1 MKNCLLV
8 LRSKKVAL
16 SGEETQRITSIMSS
30 GGYYFDR
37 IICVDFSCNDE
48 ITSALRDCK
57 NLYEN
62 SVIILPSVMKSAVVN
77 FVTRLYGG
85 TLNSSDVLNIGTKSV
100 FLVTES
106 SSLTPERI
114 LAELNKKYGG
124 AKYTQYV
131 KTVGAPSDVMDR
143 ALNAAAQVGG
153 DIEYKVYGAYGEST
167 IELIYSDV
175 TPKIIVDGAHRALV
189 SGLEEYIY
197 ALENQSLA
205 ETLFNIL
212 KLRKMKICVA
222 ESFTGGGICKRL
234 VEVSGISEVFYEGL
248 NTYSN
253 QSKRARLGVKELT
266 LKQYGAVSDQTARE
280 MAQGL
285 LNGGNC
291 DLAIS
296 TTGIA
301 GPNSDNTNKPV
312 GLCYIGIAL
321 KSGTKV
327 YKYKLSG
334 DRKTITETAINQ
346 ALFLAYKSI
355 KSIK

>member
-8 LRSKKVAL
+8 LRSKKVAFI
-16 SGEETQRITSIMSS
+16 GEETQKLTSVMSS

-37 IICVDFSCNDE
+37 IICVDFSCNEE

-62 SVIILPSVMKSAVVN
+62 CVIILPSVMKTAVTS
-77 FVTRLYGG
+77 FVSKLYGG
-85 TLNSSDVLNIGTKSV
+85 VFDESGALNSGPKSV
-100 FLVTES
+100 FLLTED
-106 SSLTPERI
+106 LTATPEKI
-114 LAELNKKYGG
+114 VESLNKKYGC

-131 KTVGAPSDVMDR
+131 KIVGAPSNVIDE
-143 ALNAAAQVGG
+143 ALKDAAKVGG
-153 DIEYKVYGAYGEST
+153 DIEFKVYGTYGESA

-175 TPKIIVDGAHRALV
+175 TPKIIVDGAHRVLV
-189 SGLEEYIY
+189 TKLDGYIY
-197 ALENQSLA
+197 ALENQTLT
-205 ETLFNIL
+205 ETLYNLL

-222 ESFTGGGICKRL
+222 ESFTGGGVCKRL
-234 VEVSGISEVFYEGL
+234 VETSGISEVFYEGL

-253 QSKRARLGVKELT
+253 ESKMSRLGVKQIT

-301 GPNSDNTNKPV
+301 GPKSDNSNKPV
-312 GLCYIGIAL
+312 GLCYIGIGL
-321 KSGTKV
+321 KEGVKV
-327 YKYKLSG
+327 YKYMLSG